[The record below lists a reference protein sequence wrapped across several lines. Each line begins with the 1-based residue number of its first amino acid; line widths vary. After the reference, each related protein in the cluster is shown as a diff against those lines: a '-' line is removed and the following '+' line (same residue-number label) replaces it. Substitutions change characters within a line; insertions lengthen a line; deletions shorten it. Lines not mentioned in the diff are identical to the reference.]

1 MIRSVRRHI
10 ALIALFLIAFATAG
24 RAVTP
29 VPTSAGSPGGT
40 LRLSLDECVDRAISQ
55 GEDMR
60 LAEANYATARAIYL
74 QARSTALPQLNLNS
88 SYSRQIRSIFQGSGS
103 NNGPSFDPDTTNT
116 NALERIRYIEKN
128 IGSAAMSGLG
138 SLLSGTGFGSKNT
151 YVAALSLRQKLLE
164 GGSIWG
170 SIAAAKHAIVSAQS
184 ARTDKKEDV
193 VLKVREAYMAALLAD
208 RGVRI
213 AELGIAQAESQLKR
227 VQLRQDAGEASEF
240 ALLQAEVQRD
250 NQIPAVLQAR
260 SQRQLAYLE
269 LARLSNLPSTA
280 RFLLTTPMLEDV
292 AVPENPAAV
301 DTTGLVEMA
310 LRNPGIVAL
319 EQEVEAR
326 EHAVTVASS
335 GKWPSLSAVANYSEQ
350 AYPND
355 LFPVRGDFKKDVSAG
370 LQLSW
375 NLFDGLRTK
384 GAIQQSKA
392 DRERTALTLQQ
403 TRKLI
408 REAVLQGQLDLERA
422 AADLHARSR
431 TVELAKRAYELSSL
445 RFDEGASDLL
455 EVQDARIGYQIAQTN
470 EARARYDYFVALAR
484 LERYSGR
491 PVFTSAVP
499 VTQQ

>member
-1 MIRSVRRHI
+1 MIRSICRHD
-10 ALIALFLIAFATAG
+10 ALIALVLMAFATAVH
-24 RAVTP
+24 AETP
-29 VPTSAGSPGGT
+29 AHAPAASSGDT
-40 LRLSLDECVDRAISQ
+40 LRLSLDECVNRAISQ

-60 LAEANYATARAIYL
+60 LAEANYASVRAIYL
-74 QARSTALPQLNLNS
+74 QARSTALPQLNLNAV
-88 SYSRQIRSIFQGSGS
+88 YTRQIRSIYQQSGA
-103 NNGPSFDPDTTNT
+103 NNGPSFNPDTTNT
-116 NALERIRYIEKN
+116 NALDRVRYIEKN
-128 IGSAAMSGLG
+128 IGLAAQSGVG
-138 SLLSGTGFGSKNT
+138 SLLSGTGFGSTNA
-151 YVAALSLRQKLLE
+151 YIAALTLRQKLLE

-170 SIAAAKHAIVSAQS
+170 SIAAAKHAIVSARS
-184 ARTDKKEDV
+184 ARTDKKEEV

-213 AELGIAQAESQLKR
+213 AELGLAQAESQLKR

-260 SQRQLAYLE
+260 TQRQLAYLE
-269 LARLSNLPSTA
+269 VARLSNLSSMA
-280 RFLLTTPMLEDV
+280 RLLLTTPVLEDV
-292 AVPENPAAV
+292 TVPENPAAV

-326 EHAVTVASS
+326 GHAVTVASS
-335 GKWPSLSAVANYSEQ
+335 GKWPSLSAVAYYAEQ
-350 AYPND
+350 AYPTD
-355 LFPVRGDFKKDVSAG
+355 LFPDRGDLMKDVSAG
-370 LQLSW
+370 LQLTW
-375 NLFDGLRTK
+375 NLFDGLRTR

-403 TRKLI
+403 TRKLV
-408 REAVLQGQLDLERA
+408 REAVLQSQLDLERA
-422 AADLHARSR
+422 SADLHARSR

-455 EVQDARIGYQIAQTN
+455 EVQDARIGYQMAQTN